1 MKGRYVISGGPGAG
15 KTSLAQ
21 KLREACYNVVG
32 EAARAVIERE
42 LGKEQGILPWTDYKG
57 FQELVTIEQL
67 IAEKNAVKNAFLDR
81 SLIDIA
87 AYCRLGGI
95 DVAEGLPGMVR
106 DACYRRVFLLE
117 QLPAGLYVKDA
128 ARRESPERAVE
139 ISEEIWRAYD
149 KFGCDIVDVGFASLE
164 ERARLVYESIIEG
177 RSREREAKYAVR
189 DFSGVRKRLSNFYVE
204 YQGFSVEAN
213 KVYLAS
219 TSRNGYLARIRDDGA
234 TKLTIKGPD
243 RGNMVKDRMEIEF
256 RIPRM
261 IYNILGA
268 LPHTSYSKAR
278 EAYKPLGDGGCTICL
293 DTVGGGNYV
302 EIEAASERAVL
313 RWKKRLGLA
322 GDEIKGSYHE
332 FANR

>member
-21 KLREACYNVVG
+21 KLQEAGHRVLG
-32 EAARAVIERE
+32 ESARAVIERE

-67 IAEKNAVKNAFLDR
+67 IAEKNGENAFLDR

-87 AYCRLGGI
+87 AYCRVGGI
-95 DVAEGLPGMVR
+95 DIAEGLPGMVR
-106 DACYRRVFLLE
+106 DARYRRAFLLE
-117 QLPAGLYVKDA
+117 QLPAGLYVKDD
-128 ARRESPERAVE
+128 ARRESPERAAE

-149 KFGCDIVDVGFASLE
+149 KFGCDIVEVGFASLE
-164 ERARLVYESIIEG
+164 ERARLVCENIVEAKN
-177 RSREREAKYAVR
+177 REREAKYAVR
-189 DFSGVRKRLSNFYVE
+189 DFSGVRKRLSEHYVE
-204 YQGFSVEAN
+204 YLGFTVEAN

-219 TSRNGYLARIRDDGA
+219 ASRNGYLARIRDDGD

-278 EAYKPLGDGGCTICL
+278 EAYRPLGDGRCTICL
-293 DTVGGGNYV
+293 DTVGGRNYV
-302 EIEAASERAVL
+302 EIEAASETAVL
-313 RWKKRLGLA
+313 QWKKRLGL
-322 GDEIKGSYHE
+322 GDEIKESYREMGSE
-332 FANR
+332 